1 MIGIDVVGIALSATD
16 MVLWNENIVERLFRC
31 HNGREIFINLK
42 LVFIRL
48 CKVRKDGL
56 LENTNWVER
65 LLVNVQSNL
74 ARNSRRDV
82 IPLVFLNQTLYT

>member
-16 MVLWNENIVERLFRC
+16 VVLWNENIVERLLCC
-31 HNGREIFINLK
+31 HDGREIFINLK

-48 CKVRKDGL
+48 REVRKDGL
-56 LENTNWVER
+56 LENANWVER

-74 ARNSRRDV
+74 ACNGWRDV
-82 IPLVFLNQTLYT
+82 IPFIFLNQILYT